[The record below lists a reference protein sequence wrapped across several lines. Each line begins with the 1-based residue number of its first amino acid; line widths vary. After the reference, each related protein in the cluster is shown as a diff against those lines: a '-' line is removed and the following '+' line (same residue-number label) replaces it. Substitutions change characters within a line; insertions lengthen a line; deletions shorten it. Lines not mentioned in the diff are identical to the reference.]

1 MDADKLQKS
10 TTTDGKPPRPGF
22 EEAPAPAPID
32 PKTGQHAAYWVLS
45 EEERA
50 KGFVRPVRRSYR
62 HVGVRPKYPLRPL
75 TEEEKRG
82 PDVGYVAFEAY
93 PKSESS
99 AIGRFWTQAQLDS
112 GCGCVT
118 RMGRALAETWAADV
132 SYYGATM
139 CVNCGK
145 HFPVEEFVWLDD
157 PGTGK
162 DTERLGT

>member
-1 MDADKLQKS
+1 MDTNKLQNS
-10 TTTDGKPPRPGF
+10 TTTDGKPARSGF
-22 EEAPAPAPID
+22 ETGSAPAPVD
-32 PKTGQHAAYWVLS
+32 PRTGQHLAYWILS
-45 EEERA
+45 EDERS
-50 KGFVRPVRRSYR
+50 KGFVRPVREAYR
-62 HVGVRPKYPLRPL
+62 HVGVRPKYPLRGL

-93 PKSESS
+93 PPDGSS
-99 AIGRFWTQAQLDS
+99 SIGRFWTQAQLNS

-118 RMGRALAETWAADV
+118 RMGRALAETWARDI
-132 SYYGATM
+132 SYYGSTF

-145 HFPVEEFVWLDD
+145 HLPVEEFVWLDD